1 MPRRTE
7 FQIAPVR
14 AAADLAAVARLFEA
28 YAASLDVDLCFQGF
42 AAELA
47 GLPGKYA
54 PPAGELFLARS
65 QDGQALGCIA
75 LHPLRSPEVCEIKR
89 LYVAPTARGM
99 GLGRALLD
107 RVLRT
112 AREIG
117 YREVWLDTLP
127 GMTEA
132 MALYHGAGFR
142 PIAPYYATPVHGTLF
157 LGCQLAPQSDDGS

>member
-1 MPRRTE
+1 VPRTTE
-7 FQIAPVR
+7 FQIVPVR
-14 AAADLAAVARLFEA
+14 AAVDLASVTRLFEA
-28 YAASLDVDLCFQGF
+28 YAASLDVDLCFQNF

-54 PPAGELFLARS
+54 PPAGELFLACS
-65 QDGQALGCIA
+65 QAGEPLGCVA
-75 LHPLRSPEVCEIKR
+75 LHPLRLPDVCEIKR
-89 LYVAPTARGM
+89 LYVAPIARGM

-117 YREVWLDTLP
+117 YQEVWLDTLP

-132 MALYHGAGFR
+132 IALYRGAGFR
-142 PIAPYYATPVHGTLF
+142 PIAPYYATPVGGTLF
-157 LGCQLAPQSDDGS
+157 LGRHLAPQSDDGS